1 MRNYK
6 TWYWTAVVFQT
17 LTAGIH
23 ALSFLNDPQPAND
36 SEKLLI
42 DLMRN
47 YRQNLAGSMVS
58 MEELLTAL
66 SACFSLVYL
75 LGALVNGWLLRRT
88 SDETVLGGI
97 LVINLVVFGAGF
109 VIMAVYTFPP
119 PIILTGLVFFFL
131 LLAAA
136 VRKFSTR

>member
-6 TWYWTAVVFQT
+6 TWFWTAVVLQA

-23 ALSFLNDPQPAND
+23 ALSFLNDPQPKND
-36 SEKLLI
+36 TEKTLI
-42 DLMRN
+42 DLMHN

-75 LGALVNGWLLRRT
+75 LGALVNGWLLRR
-88 SDETVLGGI
+88 SQDETVLGGI
-97 LVINLVVFGAGF
+97 LAINIIIFGVGF

-131 LLAAA
+131 VLAAV
-136 VRKFSTR
+136 VRKRSNR

>member
-6 TWYWTAVVFQT
+6 TWYWTAVVFQA

-23 ALSFLNDPQPAND
+23 ALSFLSEPQPAND

-47 YRQNLAGSMVS
+47 YRHNLMGSMVS
-58 MEELLTAL
+58 MDELFTAL

-75 LGALVNGWLLRRT
+75 FGALVNGWLLRRT

-97 LVINLVVFGAGF
+97 LGINLIIFGPAF

-119 PIILTGLVFFFL
+119 PIVCTGLVFFFL

-136 VRKFSTR
+136 VRKLPAR